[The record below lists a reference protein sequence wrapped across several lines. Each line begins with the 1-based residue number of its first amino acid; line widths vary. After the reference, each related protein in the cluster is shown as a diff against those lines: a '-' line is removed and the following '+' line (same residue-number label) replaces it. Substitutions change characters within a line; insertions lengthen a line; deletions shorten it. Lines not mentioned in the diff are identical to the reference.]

1 MKAGVFYEERH
12 LMRETSTHLN
22 VEVGGKQGAHVETQ
36 RKEDYMDEKD
46 AQDGDFNY

>member
-12 LMRETSTHLN
+12 SMRETSTHVN
-22 VEVGGKQGAHVETQ
+22 VEVGGKEEAHAEMQ
-36 RKEDYMDEKD
+36 RKENYMDKKD